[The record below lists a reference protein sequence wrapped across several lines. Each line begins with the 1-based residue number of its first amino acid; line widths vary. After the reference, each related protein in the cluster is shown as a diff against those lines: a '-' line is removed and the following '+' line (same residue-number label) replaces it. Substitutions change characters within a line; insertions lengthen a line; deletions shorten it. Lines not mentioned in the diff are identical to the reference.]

1 MPKLILKR
9 KAEVIKEL
17 PLKNAR
23 AIVTIG
29 SDEDNDLVIDD
40 KQVSNR
46 HAQLER
52 HGTQFYIRDLRSA
65 FGTYLNG
72 EKISE
77 QAELHNGDQ
86 LTIGEHTIV
95 FENPLEAGAAQ
106 ADPVAGS
113 VADTATKPMASDR
126 AAAEQPFAQT
136 NSAGDVDT
144 LESELE
150 AMETTVAHRRYQ
162 EARGQTE
169 MAPYYLLAIYGPY
182 RGKRF
187 QLKYGET
194 RIGRDSKLN
203 DIVIRHNKRGEIDP
217 SISRRHATIAYHD
230 QAFHV
235 LDRRS
240 KTRTY
245 VNQEEVHEDRELQLS
260 PGDEIEIV
268 SDQQSTIFRFVAE
281 GNWDF
286 SPPKKAGVWW
296 LRYRQKMLFSAAA
309 VAAVLG
315 LVMAIGGFSDY
326 RLLKQQP
333 DPFSMKLLKWRAASG
348 KYNREPVIDDRGA
361 RLQRPQAAVADFT
374 GDGYVDL
381 AAVSDDMTLRLIDG
395 KQKRLAWKLS
405 EFVAHPDYALLL
417 SELNDN
423 GLADIVFVSKNGRL
437 IGVDGLTGAEIFAS
451 PYFKLPFSGPP
462 VSADFDGDGWNDVAV
477 AEASGA
483 IRIGFNRLLEYQWQ
497 RIEPGFMITAP
508 VSAVDFNGDRA
519 AELIAVTDRG
529 LILILDG
536 RSLKVVGTIDINEE
550 LGKAF
555 GSMLTDSRIRFPVGA
570 ADLNGDGVPDLV
582 CSTAQGHLL
591 AIDGANRQQLWS
603 FTLLDE
609 VILNLDFPF
618 PFAFGDINLDGTPD
632 VAVASVDGRILAI
645 SGQRQSN
652 QAQSLWTYAPKTPG
666 GAIEFILAADI
677 NKDRIADVIVLD
689 RSHRLKLLDGQTGQ
703 PLWDTGQPLSDMTS
717 GPLVAD
723 FGHDTLLDILLFARK
738 NRVFQYQTNSRV
750 PASTVGWAQMFG
762 NAQHTQLAAFRLPGP
777 NSAMTRIIFGLILVF
792 GAAVAVFFHVHQY
805 RKWQM

>member
-17 PLKNAR
+17 PLKNTR

-52 HGTQFYIRDLRSA
+52 HGNQYYIRDLRSA
-65 FGTYLNG
+65 FGTFLNG
-72 EKISE
+72 EKITE

-86 LTIGEHTIV
+86 LTIGGHTIV
-95 FENPLEAGAAQ
+95 FENPLEATTMQ
-106 ADPVAGS
+106 ADS
-113 VADTATKPMASDR
+113 VDDSITDTPAEPTTSGR
-126 AAAEQPFAQT
+126 VTAEQPFAQT
-136 NSAGDVDT
+136 ESFGNVDT

-150 AMETTVAHRRYQ
+150 ALEMSLAHQRQ
-162 EARGQTE
+162 QQARSKTE

-217 SISRRHATIAYHD
+217 SISRRHATISYHD

-245 VNQEEVHEDRELQLS
+245 VNQEEVPEDREIRLN

-286 SPPKKAGVWW
+286 SSPKRAGVWW
-296 LRYRQKMLFSAAA
+296 LRYRQKMLFGAAA
-309 VAAVLG
+309 VAVVLG

-333 DPFSMKLLKWRAASG
+333 EPFSMKLLKWRAASG
-348 KYNREPVIDDRGA
+348 KYNREPVVADRDA
-361 RLQRPQAAVADFT
+361 ALYRPLAAVADFT
-374 GDGYVDL
+374 GDGYVDM
-381 AAVSDDMTLRLIDG
+381 AAVAEDLTLRLIDG
-395 KQKRLAWKLS
+395 EQKRLAWKLS
-405 EFVAHPDYALLL
+405 EFVTHPDYALLL

-423 GLADIVFVSKNGRL
+423 GLTDIVFVSKNGRL
-437 IGVDGLTGAEIFAS
+437 IGVDGVTGAEIFAS

-497 RIEPGFMITAP
+497 QIEPGFMITAP
-508 VSAVDFNGDRA
+508 LSAVDFNGDRA
-519 AELIAVTDRG
+519 AELIVVTDRG

-536 RSLKVVGTIDINEE
+536 RTLKAAGTIDINEE

-570 ADLNGDGVPDLV
+570 ADLNGDDVPDLV

-603 FTLLDE
+603 LTLLDE

-618 PFAFGDINLDGTPD
+618 PFAFGDINNDGTPD
-632 VAVASVDGRILAI
+632 VIASSVDGRILAI
-645 SGQRQSN
+645 SGQRRSN
-652 QAQSLWTYAPKTPG
+652 QTQTLWTHAPKTPG
-666 GAIEFILAADI
+666 SAIEFVLAVDV
-677 NKDRIADVIVLD
+677 NKDRAADAIVLD
-689 RSHRLKLLDGQTGQ
+689 RNHRLKLLDGRSGR
-703 PLWDTGQPLSDMTS
+703 PLWDTGQPLSDITS
-717 GPLVAD
+717 GPLLAD
-723 FGHDTLLDILLFARK
+723 FGDDTQLDILLLARR

-750 PASTVGWAQMFG
+750 PASTVAWGQVFS
-762 NAQHTQLAAFRLPGP
+762 NAQHTQLAGFRLPGP
-777 NSAMTRIIFGLILVF
+777 NSAMARLIFGLILIAS
-792 GAAVAVFFHVHQY
+792 AAVAVFFHVHQY
-805 RKWQM
+805 RKWQI